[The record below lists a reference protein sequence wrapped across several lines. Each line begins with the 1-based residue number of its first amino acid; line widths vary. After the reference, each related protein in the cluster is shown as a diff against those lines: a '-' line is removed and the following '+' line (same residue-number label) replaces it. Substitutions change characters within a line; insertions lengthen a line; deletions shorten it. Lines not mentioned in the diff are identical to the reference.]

1 VSYITTI
8 RKEDV
13 STAAVRDAPTLDFVR
28 MLLEGCEEE
37 VATTYGSSYVTVADR
52 DKGGE
57 GGEVRAF
64 DDSGSVEEE
73 AEEGCWVDLTKAMTK
88 ARRGGY
94 HAAARRGGYHAAPC
108 SAGEGGAYECCEGG
122 KAKEDVE

>member
-8 RKEDV
+8 RKENV

-37 VATTYGSSYVTVADR
+37 VATTYGSSYVMVTVADR

-88 ARRGGY
+88 ARRGD
-94 HAAARRGGYHAAPC
+94 YHAAPC
-108 SAGEGGAYECCEGG
+108 SAGEGGKYVLRGREGKG
-122 KAKEDVE
+122 RCGVGGPR